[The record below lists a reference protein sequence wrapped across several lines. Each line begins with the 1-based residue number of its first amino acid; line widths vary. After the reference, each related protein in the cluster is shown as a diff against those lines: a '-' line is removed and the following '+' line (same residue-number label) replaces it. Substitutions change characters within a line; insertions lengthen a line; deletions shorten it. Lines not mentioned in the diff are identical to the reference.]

1 MNKVLIVAA
10 LVLASCTPQ
19 TTYITHPNQ
28 YGETDTL
35 AFLNPSAVQDVPT
48 TSIPDTK
55 TELLTPLFPVPITR
69 VTKVNRGEY
78 KWEVESENGVVFYSN
93 KKYKVGDVAFYMD
106 SETEKLYWTKK

>member
-35 AFLNPSAVQDVPT
+35 VTLTVPT
-48 TSIPDTK
+48 TSIPDTT

-69 VTKVNRGEY
+69 VTRVNGGEY

-93 KKYKVGDVAFYMD
+93 KKYKVGNVAFYMD
-106 SETEKLYWTKK
+106 GDSEKLYWTKK

>member
-1 MNKVLIVAA
+1 MSKVLIVAA

-35 AFLNPSAVQDVPT
+35 VTLDVPT
-48 TSIPDTK
+48 TSIPDTT

-69 VTKVNRGEY
+69 VTRVNGGEY

-106 SETEKLYWTKK
+106 GDSEKLYWTKNK

>member
-1 MNKVLIVAA
+1 MNKVLILAA

-28 YGETDTL
+28 YGEIDTIATL
-35 AFLNPSAVQDVPT
+35 DVPT
-48 TSIPDTK
+48 TSIPDTT
-55 TELLTPLFPVPITR
+55 TELLVPLFPVPITR

>member
-1 MNKVLIVAA
+1 MNKVLIVVA
-10 LVLASCTPQ
+10 LVLTSCTPQ
-19 TTYITHPNQ
+19 PTYITHPNQ

-35 AFLNPSAVQDVPT
+35 ATLDVPT
-48 TSIPDTK
+48 TSIPDTT

-69 VTKVNRGEY
+69 VTKINRGEY

>member
-10 LVLASCTPQ
+10 LVLTSCTPQ

-35 AFLNPSAVQDVPT
+35 ATLDVPT
-48 TSIPDTK
+48 TSIPDTT

-69 VTKVNRGEY
+69 VTRVNRGDY

-106 SETEKLYWTKK
+106 GDSEKLYWTKK

>member
-1 MNKVLIVAA
+1 MNKVLIVVA
-10 LVLASCTPQ
+10 LVLTSCTPQ
-19 TTYITHPNQ
+19 PTYITHPNQ

-35 AFLNPSAVQDVPT
+35 ATLDVPT
-48 TSIPDTK
+48 TSIPDTT
-55 TELLTPLFPVPITR
+55 TEWLTPLFPVPITR

>member
-19 TTYITHPNQ
+19 TTCTTHSNQ
-28 YGETDTL
+28 CCEVDTL
-35 AFLNPSAVQDVPT
+35 TTQDT
-48 TSIPDTK
+48 TTITL
-55 TELLTPLFPVPITR
+55 EWTPLFPVPITR
-69 VTKVNRGEY
+69 VTRVNGGEY

-93 KKYKVGDVAFYMD
+93 KKYKVGDVAFYID

>member
-35 AFLNPSAVQDVPT
+35 ATLDVPT
-48 TSIPDTK
+48 TSIPDTT

-69 VTKVNRGEY
+69 VTRVNGGEY

-106 SETEKLYWTKK
+106 GDSEKLYWTKK

>member
-1 MNKVLIVAA
+1 MNKVLILAA

-28 YGETDTL
+28 YGETDTIATL
-35 AFLNPSAVQDVPT
+35 DVPT

-69 VTKVNRGEY
+69 VTRVNGGEY

>member
-1 MNKVLIVAA
+1 MNKVLILAA

-35 AFLNPSAVQDVPT
+35 ATLDVPT
-48 TSIPDTK
+48 TSIPDTT

-69 VTKVNRGEY
+69 VTKVNGGEY

>member
-35 AFLNPSAVQDVPT
+35 ATLNPQDGTV
-48 TSIPDTK
+48 TSIPDTT

-69 VTKVNRGEY
+69 VTRVNGGEY

-106 SETEKLYWTKK
+106 GDSEKLYWTKK

>member
-1 MNKVLIVAA
+1 MNKVLILVA

-35 AFLNPSAVQDVPT
+35 ATLDVPT
-48 TSIPDTK
+48 TSIPDTT

-69 VTKVNRGEY
+69 VTRVNGGEY

-93 KKYKVGDVAFYMD
+93 KKYKIGDVAFYMD
-106 SETEKLYWTKK
+106 GDSEKLYWTKNK

>member
-35 AFLNPSAVQDVPT
+35 ATLDVPT
-48 TSIPDTK
+48 TSIPDTT

-69 VTKVNRGEY
+69 VTRVNGGEY

-106 SETEKLYWTKK
+106 GDSEKLYWTKNK